1 MARLSF
7 TSKGNSRWL
16 QPPNDRK
23 RHGGLLGS
31 NYYLEKGGGKKA
43 EGKTLPT
50 QIIGS
55 LGGWEDVSRKRHFE
69 KASINLT
76 SNYLLSCWYKSPSED
91 WCPSQ
96 ENKSPRPR
104 LSPQPPPHPLA
115 RRINGETEISC
126 LGKLRLRT
134 HQVQG
139 SRCLIF
145 SLHLS
150 HPRVN
155 IHTHTTQSCSMPCPM
170 CCMLNLFQIISPS
183 PGNREHSHTRSFI
196 QETSSRRE
204 YSPGHLM
211 RKMQGWGLPG
221 RHPQPSEYSWG
232 RQSWMGTGESL
243 PGERKRADLVWK
255 VGTGPPSGVLVSLSS
270 SDCPSLRLL
279 CLHPHLPDP
288 GPSSYSES
296 VELTSVQTMKTESR
310 RAWPLSCQ
318 GGVLPLP
325 CSPEHSPDRNPQQHR
340 VGVPP
345 ANPHSHSPTHL
356 LT

>member
-1 MARLSF
+1 
-7 TSKGNSRWL
+7 
-16 QPPNDRK
+16 
-23 RHGGLLGS
+23 
-31 NYYLEKGGGKKA
+31 
-43 EGKTLPT
+43 
-50 QIIGS
+50 
-55 LGGWEDVSRKRHFE
+55 
-69 KASINLT
+69 
-76 SNYLLSCWYKSPSED
+76 
-91 WCPSQ
+91 
-96 ENKSPRPR
+96 
-104 LSPQPPPHPLA
+104 
-115 RRINGETEISC
+115 
-126 LGKLRLRT
+126 
-134 HQVQG
+134 
-139 SRCLIF
+139 
-145 SLHLS
+145 
-150 HPRVN
+150 
-155 IHTHTTQSCSMPCPM
+155 
-170 CCMLNLFQIISPS
+170 
-183 PGNREHSHTRSFI
+183 
-196 QETSSRRE
+196 
-204 YSPGHLM
+204 M

-340 VGVPP
+340 AGDQRLPSRSSPAPP
-345 ANPHSHSPTHL
+345 ACPRPFRLPSSHLPGSGLLSPYTFFL
-356 LT
+356 LD